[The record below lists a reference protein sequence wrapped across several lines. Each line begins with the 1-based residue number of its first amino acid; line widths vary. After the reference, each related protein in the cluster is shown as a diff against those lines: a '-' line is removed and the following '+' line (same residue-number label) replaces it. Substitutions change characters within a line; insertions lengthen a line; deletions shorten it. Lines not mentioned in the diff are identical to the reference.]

1 MPRLIECQ
9 VTSQTAL
16 FGYDFKAAAQVTGLR
31 DVKQSSVLAFP
42 SVFFDNAERY
52 VKKFDMALRL
62 GLLPCD
68 VNPFGTVFLCDDVVF
83 RQVCQICPSDAS
95 EHRKDKQV
103 ARVAQAVG
111 GQFGIE
117 QLFKL
122 FPVQV
127 AMVDR
132 HFLNLM
138 PCKRVALEY
147 VLLQRQPCHLV

>member
-1 MPRLIECQ
+1 
-9 VTSQTAL
+9 
-16 FGYDFKAAAQVTGLR
+16 
-31 DVKQSSVLAFP
+31 
-42 SVFFDNAERY
+42 
-52 VKKFDMALRL
+52 MALRL

>member
-1 MPRLIECQ
+1 MALLIECQ

-42 SVFFDNAERY
+42 FVFFDNAERY

-83 RQVCQICPSDAS
+83 RQVCQICLPMPVNTEKTNRSRVW
-95 EHRKDKQV
+95 HR
-103 ARVAQAVG
+103 R
-111 GQFGIE
+111 
-117 QLFKL
+117 
-122 FPVQV
+122 
-127 AMVDR
+127 
-132 HFLNLM
+132 
-138 PCKRVALEY
+138 
-147 VLLQRQPCHLV
+147 